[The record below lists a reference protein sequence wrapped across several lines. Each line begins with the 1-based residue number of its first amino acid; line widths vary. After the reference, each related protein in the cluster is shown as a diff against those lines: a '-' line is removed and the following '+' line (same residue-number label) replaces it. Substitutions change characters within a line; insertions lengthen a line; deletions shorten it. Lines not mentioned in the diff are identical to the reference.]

1 MMTFEEGLF
10 LSNYIYDPQV
20 GSYMKED
27 SKGNLHTYMH
37 IEDDTW
43 NYEKY
48 DENDNVL
55 VSKSF
60 TLDWFMKLTKDQTK
74 ELASAYCE
82 HIIDGM
88 DLDTLC
94 QLAHD
99 LLMDA
104 YENMDSDEIQDEI
117 LDLYDEDTL
126 GSLMESVT
134 L

>member
-1 MMTFEEGLF
+1 MVLKKQNSLGLLNPKSPNSSTTEMMTFEEGLF

-27 SKGNLHTYMH
+27 SKGHLHTYMH

-60 TLDWFMKLTKDQTK
+60 TL
-74 ELASAYCE
+74 
-82 HIIDGM
+82 
-88 DLDTLC
+88 
-94 QLAHD
+94 
-99 LLMDA
+99 
-104 YENMDSDEIQDEI
+104 
-117 LDLYDEDTL
+117 
-126 GSLMESVT
+126 
-134 L
+134 